1 MTRKVIYDLGSN
13 NGDDIP
19 YYLMKCDLVVAVE
32 ANPMLCQQIR
42 EKFSDAI
49 GEGRLVVENY
59 VLITGEIARQVQEKG
74 EVQVPFYIHLKNH
87 VLSQFPRPSAS
98 ELSDF
103 IEVALPSVSLIRLI
117 GIHGAPYYV
126 KIDLEHFDNLI
137 LRELFENR
145 IYPPYISVE
154 SHHIDAFASL
164 IALGGYRA
172 FKLVDG
178 PSVATRY
185 RQHSI
190 STPQGTV
197 NYSFPTH
204 SAGPFGGDI
213 SGAWMSADNFF
224 GVLGIVGLG
233 WKDIHATRVEEA
245 DPGYAPKPTFNL
257 TIKY

>member
-1 MTRKVIYDLGSN
+1 MNRKVIYDLGSN
-13 NGDDIP
+13 NGDDIT

-32 ANPMLCQQIR
+32 ANPLLCRQISER
-42 EKFSDAI
+42 FSDAI
-49 GEGRLVVENY
+49 SQGRLVVENY
-59 VLITGEIARQVQEKG
+59 VLTTSQIQTQGRAEDPVL
-74 EVQVPFYIHLKNH
+74 FYIHKKQH

-98 ELSDF
+98 ELPNF
-103 IEVALPSVSLIRLI
+103 QKMFLPSMNLLRLI

-137 LRELFENR
+137 LRELFENH

-178 PSVATRY
+178 PSVSRRY
-185 RQHSI
+185 HQHSI
-190 STPQGTV
+190 STSQGV
-197 NYSFPTH
+197 LKYSFPNH

-213 SGAWMSADNFF
+213 SGPWMSPDNFF
-224 GVLGIVGLG
+224 GVLGIAGLG
-233 WKDIHATRVEEA
+233 WKDIHATRAEEA
-245 DPGYAPKPTFNL
+245 DPGYAPKPELNL